1 MNMVEIIASITGSHL
16 LAEYVTTDECLRTM
30 ITALSESPTAWKI
43 NKGIIASSSA
53 VPASQMERTFRIRLS
68 HIPQST
74 TPEVLRLTTATQ
86 QLIDYCSSNPT
97 SGITGVIFNCSSYSY
112 SVATGARDT
121 RERQEPSRRRV
132 YSNRPLPAAASLSL
146 GRQWAAT
153 ASCNG

>member
-97 SGITGVIFNCSSYSY
+97 SGIAGVIFNCSSYSY
-112 SVATGARDT
+112 SVFCGIAGEKITVICVMVGPSIPSIPT
-121 RERQEPSRRRV
+121 R
-132 YSNRPLPAAASLSL
+132 
-146 GRQWAAT
+146 
-153 ASCNG
+153 